1 MIMGRGRG
9 TGRGFRRRL
18 VPYLY
23 LLAPSLVIGCER
35 APRGAAPGSTP
46 PADAPLVFVTPSP
59 AEPLAAAIV
68 GGAAKVIR
76 DTPIAAYQTVQ
87 PDDPTAEA
95 LRRAVSR
102 ALDAQPAVLAVWFPC
117 DGSAD
122 AAADVLQASTV
133 LLVTAGALPATLTP
147 RAHVSIEWVE
157 GAEMLGRSL
166 PRLAPGKRSY
176 LLLHEDGRDAW
187 RSQVYGRFAAEA
199 RLHFNLT
206 LLEARA
212 ALRGDG
218 RALLG
223 ELVARYPHAG
233 LLVSLTDSP
242 WGESGGRFETP
253 GNSPLAVLSAAP
265 AMWPRLRSGEAVG
278 LVGPVA
284 GDVGRQ
290 VGALMLGA
298 LVGDVPPG
306 TVRHVPCELVTR
318 ESLDSFEMRYQI
330 AGNLPPPPPPVAPP
344 RRP

>member
-1 MIMGRGRG
+1 MV
-9 TGRGFRRRL
+9 RRRL
-18 VPYLY
+18 LPFVY
-23 LLAPSLVIGCER
+23 LLAAAILSGCER
-35 APRGAAPGSTP
+35 APRSAGAAR
-46 PADAPLVFVTPSP
+46 PAGGLLVFVTPSP
-59 AEPLAAAIV
+59 VEPLAAAIV

-76 DTPIAAYQTVQ
+76 DTPIAVYQTVQ
-87 PDDPTAEA
+87 PEDATAEA
-95 LRRAVSR
+95 LRRALR
-102 ALDAQPAVLAVWFPC
+102 TALDRQPSVLAVWFPC

-133 LLVTAGALPATLTP
+133 LLVTAGSLPAALTP

-157 GAEMLGRSL
+157 GAELLGRSL
-166 PRLAPGKRSY
+166 PQLAPEKRSY

-206 LLEARA
+206 LLEGRA
-212 ALRGDG
+212 ALRDDA
-218 RALLG
+218 RTLLG
-223 ELVARYPHAG
+223 ELVAKYPNAG

-242 WGESGGRFETP
+242 WSNTGGALETP
-253 GNSPLAVLSAAP
+253 GSSPLAVLSAAP
-265 AMWPRLRSGEAVG
+265 AMWPLLRSGEAVG

-290 VGALMLGA
+290 VGALLLGA
-298 LVGDVPPG
+298 LVGDVAPG

-318 ESLDSFEMRYQI
+318 ESLDGFTERYQV
-330 AGNLPPPPPPVAPP
+330 AGDLSPPLPPVAPP